1 MERKRKTQC
10 IVIFVTHKKM
20 ISKDISLAVKHL
32 NQNGIIGFPTETVYG
47 LAGNAFDTEAI
58 HKIFEVK
65 KRPTFN
71 PLIVHIKG
79 IEDLKQVA
87 SEIPPIAYEL
97 ANAFWPGPLTLILKK
112 QPYIPDLVTAN
123 QDTVAVRVP
132 NHPVALELLHQLDFP
147 LVAPS
152 ANPFT
157 SISPTS
163 AEHVE
168 NYFGNQINMVLE
180 GGECSAGIESTI
192 IGFENNRVVVYRLGA
207 LALEE
212 IEKISGSVTLLNKKD
227 KKPITPGMLLKH
239 YAPKTDFILTR
250 NIQEELDW
258 YSDKK
263 IGLLLYNSFMPD
275 FERKNQI
282 VLSEE
287 SDLKIAASKLYHA
300 MNKLD
305 KMNLDLIIA
314 ERLPEYG
321 LGISIN
327 DRLERASKK

>member
-1 MERKRKTQC
+1 
-10 IVIFVTHKKM
+10 M
-20 ISKDISLAVKHL
+20 ISKDINLAVQHL
-32 NQNGIIGFPTETVYG
+32 NDNGIIGFPTETVYG
-47 LAGNAFDTEAI
+47 LAGNAFETEAI

-79 IEDLKQVA
+79 IEDLVHVA
-87 SEIPPIAYEL
+87 QEIPPMAYEL
-97 ANAFWPGPLTLILKK
+97 ANAFWPGPLTFILKK
-112 QPYIPDLVTAN
+112 QPQIPDLVTAN

-132 NHPVALELLHQLDFP
+132 NHTVALELLKHLDFP

-168 NYFGNQINMVLE
+168 NYFGNQINMVLD

-212 IEKISGSVTLLNKKD
+212 IEKVSGSVTLLNKKD
-227 KKPITPGMLLKH
+227 KKPIAPGMLSKH

-250 NIQEELDW
+250 NIQEELEW
-258 YSDKK
+258 YSAKK
-263 IGLLLYNSFMPD
+263 IGLLLYNSYMQNFD
-275 FERKNQI
+275 KKNQI

-287 SDLKIAASKLYHA
+287 SDLKLAASKLYNA
-300 MNKLD
+300 MHQLD
-305 KMNLDLIIA
+305 KMNLDIIIA
-314 ERLPEYG
+314 ERFPEYG

-327 DRLERASKK
+327 DRLERASKKNTQLTS

>member
-1 MERKRKTQC
+1 
-10 IVIFVTHKKM
+10 M
-20 ISKDISLAVKHL
+20 ISKDINLAIQHL
-32 NQNGIIGFPTETVYG
+32 NDNGIIGFPTETVYG
-47 LAGNAFDTEAI
+47 LAGNAFETESI
-58 HKIFEVK
+58 HKIFDVK

-79 IEDLKQVA
+79 IEDLVHVA
-87 SEIPPIAYEL
+87 QEIPPIAYEL
-97 ANAFWPGPLTLILKK
+97 ANAFWPGPLTFILKK
-112 QPYIPDLVTAN
+112 QPHIPDLVTAN

-132 NHPVALELLHQLDFP
+132 NHPVALELLRHLDFP

-168 NYFGNQINMVLE
+168 NYFGNQINMVLD
-180 GGECSAGIESTI
+180 GGECTAGIESTI

-212 IEKISGSVTLLNKKD
+212 IEKVSGTLTLLNKKN
-227 KKPITPGMLLKH
+227 KKPIAPGMLLKH

-250 NIQEELDW
+250 NVQEELDW

-263 IGLLLYNSFMPD
+263 IGLLLFNSYLPKFD
-275 FERKNQI
+275 TNNQI

-287 SDLKIAASKLYHA
+287 GDLKLAASKLYNA
-300 MNKLD
+300 MHQLD

-314 ERLPEYG
+314 ERFPEYG
-321 LGISIN
+321 LGVSIN
-327 DRLERASKK
+327 DRLERASKKMNTQLTS

>member
-1 MERKRKTQC
+1 
-10 IVIFVTHKKM
+10 M
-20 ISKDISLAVKHL
+20 ISKDINLAVQYL

-47 LAGNAFDTEAI
+47 LAGNAYETEAI
-58 HKIFEVK
+58 HKIFNVK

-79 IEDLKQVA
+79 IEDLEYVGQD
-87 SEIPPIAYEL
+87 IPPMAYEL
-97 ANAFWPGPLTLILKK
+97 ANSFWPGPLTLILKK
-112 QPYIPDLVTAN
+112 QPQIPDLVTAN

-132 NHPVALELLHQLDFP
+132 NHPVALKLLKHLDFP

-163 AEHVE
+163 AQHVE
-168 NYFGNQINMVLE
+168 NYFGNQINMVLD
-180 GGECSAGIESTI
+180 GGECEAGIESTI
-192 IGFENNRVVVYRLGA
+192 IGFDNNKVIVYRLGA

-212 IEKISGSVTLLNKKD
+212 IEKVSGSVVLLNKKE
-227 KKPITPGMLLKH
+227 KQPMAPGMLLKH
-239 YAPKTDFILTR
+239 YAPKTDFILTQ
-250 NIQEELDW
+250 NLHEELVR
-258 YSDKK
+258 YSNKK
-263 IGLLLYNSFMPD
+263 IGLILFDSYLPHFDSKY
-275 FERKNQI
+275 QI

-287 SDLKIAASKLYHA
+287 SDLKVAASNLYNTMHQ
-300 MNKLD
+300 LD
-305 KMNLDLIIA
+305 NLNLDIIIA

-321 LGISIN
+321 LGVSIN

>member
-1 MERKRKTQC
+1 
-10 IVIFVTHKKM
+10 M
-20 ISKDISLAVKHL
+20 ISKDISLAVQHL

-58 HKIFEVK
+58 HKIFEIK

-87 SEIPPIAYEL
+87 TEIPPIAYEL

-207 LALEE
+207 LELEE
-212 IEKISGSVTLLNKKD
+212 IEKISGSVTLLNKKG
-227 KKPITPGMLLKH
+227 KKPIAPGMLLKH

-250 NIQEELDW
+250 NVQEELDW

-300 MNKLD
+300 MHKLD

>member
-1 MERKRKTQC
+1 
-10 IVIFVTHKKM
+10 M
-20 ISKDISLAVKHL
+20 ISKNIKLAIQHL

-47 LAGNAFDTEAI
+47 LAGNAFEIEAI
-58 HKIFEVK
+58 HKIFDVK

-79 IEDLKQVA
+79 IEDLENVA
-87 SEIPPIAYEL
+87 QKIPPMAYQL
-97 ANAFWPGPLTLILKK
+97 ANAFWPGPLTFILKK
-112 QPYIPDLVTAN
+112 QPHIPDLVTAN

-132 NHPVALELLHQLDFP
+132 NHPVALELLSHLDFP

-168 NYFGNQINMVLE
+168 NYFGNQINMVLD
-180 GGECSAGIESTI
+180 GGKCTAGIESTI
-192 IGFENNRVVVYRLGA
+192 IGFENNSVMVYRLGA

-212 IEKISGSVTLLNKKD
+212 IEKVSGSVVLLNKED
-227 KKPITPGMLLKH
+227 KKPVAPGMLLKH

-250 NIQEELDW
+250 NIQEELDL
-258 YSDKK
+258 YSDKR
-263 IGLLLYNSFMPD
+263 IGLLLFNSFITEFD
-275 FERKNQI
+275 TKNQI
-282 VLSEE
+282 VLSAE
-287 SDLKIAASKLYHA
+287 SDLKIAASNLYKA
-300 MNKLD
+300 MHQLD
-305 KMNLDLIIA
+305 KMNLDVIIA
-314 ERLPEYG
+314 ERLPANG
-321 LGISIN
+321 LGVSIN

>member
-1 MERKRKTQC
+1 
-10 IVIFVTHKKM
+10 M
-20 ISKDISLAVKHL
+20 ISKDISLAVQHL

-79 IEDLKQVA
+79 IEDLTQVA
-87 SEIPPIAYEL
+87 TEIPPIAYEL

-123 QDTVAVRVP
+123 QDRVAVRVP

-168 NYFGNQINMVLE
+168 NYFGNQINMVLD

-192 IGFENNRVVVYRLGA
+192 IGFKNNRVVVYRLGA

-212 IEKISGSVTLLNKKD
+212 IEKVSGSVTLLNKKD
-227 KKPITPGMLLKH
+227 KKPIAPGMLSKH

-250 NIQEELDW
+250 NVQEELEW

-263 IGLLLYNSFMPD
+263 IGLLLYNSYIPNFD
-275 FERKNQI
+275 KKNQI
-282 VLSEE
+282 VLSDE
-287 SDLKIAASKLYHA
+287 SDLKIAASKLYNA
-300 MNKLD
+300 MHQLD
-305 KMNLDLIIA
+305 KMNFDLIIA
-314 ERLPEYG
+314 ERFPEYG

-327 DRLERASKK
+327 DRLERASKKMNTQLTS

>member
-1 MERKRKTQC
+1 
-10 IVIFVTHKKM
+10 M
-20 ISKDISLAVKHL
+20 ISKDINLAVQHL
-32 NQNGIIGFPTETVYG
+32 NNNGIIGLPTETVYG
-47 LAGNAFDTEAI
+47 LAGNAFSTEAI
-58 HKIFEVK
+58 QKIFEIK

-79 IEDLKQVA
+79 IEDVKQVA
-87 SEIPPIAYEL
+87 TEIPPRAYEL
-97 ANAFWPGPLTLILKK
+97 ANAFWPGPITLILKK

-132 NHPVALELLHQLDFP
+132 NHPMALELLSHLDFP

-163 AEHVE
+163 AAHVQ
-168 NYFGNQINMVLE
+168 NYFGNQINMILD
-180 GGECSAGIESTI
+180 GGKCSAGIESTI

-212 IEKISGSVTLLNKKD
+212 IEKISGSVLLLNKKD

-258 YSDKK
+258 YSGKK
-263 IGLLLYNSFMPD
+263 IGLLLFNSYLPQCNI
-275 FERKNQI
+275 KNQI

-287 SDLKIAASKLYHA
+287 SDLKIATSKLYNA
-300 MNKLD
+300 MHQLD

-314 ERLPEYG
+314 ERFPEYG

-327 DRLERASKK
+327 DRLKRASKNLNTQLIS

>member
-1 MERKRKTQC
+1 
-10 IVIFVTHKKM
+10 M
-20 ISKDISLAVKHL
+20 ISIDINLAVQHL
-32 NQNGIIGFPTETVYG
+32 NDNGIIGFPTETVYG
-47 LAGNAFDTEAI
+47 LAGNAFETEAI
-58 HKIFEVK
+58 HKIFDVK

-79 IEDLKQVA
+79 IEDLEYIAQ
-87 SEIPPIAYEL
+87 EIPPMAYEL

-112 QPYIPDLVTAN
+112 QPHIPDLVTAD

-132 NHPVALELLHQLDFP
+132 NHPVALELLKHLDFP

-163 AEHVE
+163 AQHVE
-168 NYFGNQINMVLE
+168 NYFGEQINMVLD
-180 GGECSAGIESTI
+180 GGQCSAGIESTI
-192 IGFENNRVVVYRLGA
+192 IGFENNKVIMYRLGA

-212 IEKISGSVTLLNKKD
+212 IEKISGSVTVLNKKE
-227 KKPITPGMLLKH
+227 KKPIAPGMLLKH

-250 NIQEELDW
+250 NVQEELDW
-258 YSDKK
+258 YTDKK
-263 IGLLLYNSFMPD
+263 IGLLLFNSYLPD
-275 FERKNQI
+275 FNSNSQI

-287 SDLKIAASKLYHA
+287 SDLKMAASKLYNA
-300 MNKLD
+300 MHQLD

-321 LGISIN
+321 LGVSIN
-327 DRLERASKK
+327 DRLERASKKMNTQLTS

>member
-1 MERKRKTQC
+1 
-10 IVIFVTHKKM
+10 M
-20 ISKDISLAVKHL
+20 ISKNINLAVQHL
-32 NQNGIIGFPTETVYG
+32 NENGIIGFPTETVYG
-47 LAGNAFDTEAI
+47 LAGNAFETEPI

-87 SEIPPIAYEL
+87 IEIPPIAYEL
-97 ANAFWPGPLTLILKK
+97 AKIFWPGPLTLILKK

-212 IEKISGSVTLLNKKD
+212 IEKVSGSVTLLNKKD
-227 KKPITPGMLLKH
+227 KKPIAPGMLLKH

-250 NIQEELDW
+250 NVQEELDW

-300 MNKLD
+300 MHKLD

>member
-1 MERKRKTQC
+1 
-10 IVIFVTHKKM
+10 M
-20 ISKDISLAVKHL
+20 ISKDINLAVKQL

-47 LAGNAFDTEAI
+47 LAGNAYEVEAI
-58 HKIFEVK
+58 HKIFTVK

-79 IEDLKQVA
+79 IEDLELVA
-87 SEIPPIAYEL
+87 KEIPSIAYEL
-97 ANAFWPGPLTLILKK
+97 AYAFWPGPLTFILKK
-112 QPYIPDLVTAN
+112 QPHIPDVVTAN

-132 NHPVALELLHQLDFP
+132 NHPVALELLKHLDYP

-157 SISPTS
+157 SISPTR
-163 AEHVE
+163 AQHVE
-168 NYFGNQINMVLE
+168 NYFGNQINMVLD

-192 IGFENNRVVVYRLGA
+192 IGFENNKIIVYRLGA

-212 IEKISGSVTLLNKKD
+212 IEKVSRSVALLNKKD
-227 KKPITPGMLLKH
+227 KKPIAPGMLLKH

-250 NIQEELDW
+250 NVQQELDW
-258 YSDKK
+258 YSEKK
-263 IGLLLYNSFMPD
+263 IGLLLYRSYITQLD
-275 FERKNQI
+275 KKNQI

-287 SDLKIAASKLYHA
+287 GDLKLAASKLYNA
-300 MNKLD
+300 MHKLD
-305 KMNLDLIIA
+305 NMNLDIIIA

>member
-1 MERKRKTQC
+1 
-10 IVIFVTHKKM
+10 M
-20 ISKDISLAVKHL
+20 ISKDINLAVQYL

-47 LAGNAFDTEAI
+47 LAGNAYETEAI
-58 HKIFEVK
+58 HKIFNVK

-79 IEDLKQVA
+79 IEDLEHVGQ
-87 SEIPPIAYEL
+87 EIPPMAYEL
-97 ANAFWPGPLTLILKK
+97 ANSFWPGPLTLILKK
-112 QPYIPDLVTAN
+112 QPQIPDLVTAN

-132 NHPVALELLHQLDFP
+132 NHPLALKLLKHLDFP

-163 AEHVE
+163 AQHVE
-168 NYFGNQINMVLE
+168 NYFGNQINMVLD
-180 GGECSAGIESTI
+180 GGECEAGIESTI
-192 IGFENNRVVVYRLGA
+192 IGFDNNKVVVYRLGA

-212 IEKISGSVTLLNKKD
+212 IEKVSGSVVLLNKKE
-227 KKPITPGMLLKH
+227 KQPIAPGMLLKH
-239 YAPKTDFILTR
+239 YAPKTDFILTQ
-250 NIQEELDW
+250 NLHEELVR
-258 YSDKK
+258 YSNKK
-263 IGLLLYNSFMPD
+263 IGLILFDSYLPHFDSKY
-275 FERKNQI
+275 QI

-287 SDLKIAASKLYHA
+287 SDLKVAASNLYNTMHQ
-300 MNKLD
+300 LD
-305 KMNLDLIIA
+305 NLNLDIIIA

-321 LGISIN
+321 LGVSIN

>member
-1 MERKRKTQC
+1 
-10 IVIFVTHKKM
+10 M
-20 ISKDISLAVKHL
+20 ISKDISLAVQHL

-58 HKIFEVK
+58 HKIFEIK

-79 IEDLKQVA
+79 IEDLTQVA
-87 SEIPPIAYEL
+87 TEIPPIAYEL

-227 KKPITPGMLLKH
+227 KKPIALGMLLKH

-250 NIQEELDW
+250 NVQEELDW

-300 MNKLD
+300 MHKLD

>member
-1 MERKRKTQC
+1 
-10 IVIFVTHKKM
+10 M
-20 ISKDISLAVKHL
+20 ISKDINLAVQYL

-47 LAGNAFDTEAI
+47 LAGNAYETEAI
-58 HKIFEVK
+58 HKIFNVK

-79 IEDLKQVA
+79 IEDLEHVGQD
-87 SEIPPIAYEL
+87 IPPMAYEL
-97 ANAFWPGPLTLILKK
+97 ANSFWPGPLTLILKK
-112 QPYIPDLVTAN
+112 QPQIPDLVTAN

-132 NHPVALELLHQLDFP
+132 NHPVALKLLKHLDFP

-163 AEHVE
+163 AQHVE
-168 NYFGNQINMVLE
+168 NYFGNQINMVLD
-180 GGECSAGIESTI
+180 GGECEAGIESTI
-192 IGFENNRVVVYRLGA
+192 IGFDNNKVIVYRLGA

-212 IEKISGSVTLLNKKD
+212 IEKVSGSVVLLNKKE
-227 KKPITPGMLLKH
+227 KQPMAPGMLLKH
-239 YAPKTDFILTR
+239 YAPKTDFILTQ
-250 NIQEELDW
+250 NLHEELGR
-258 YSDKK
+258 YSNKK
-263 IGLLLYNSFMPD
+263 IGLILFDSYLPHFDSKY
-275 FERKNQI
+275 QI

-287 SDLKIAASKLYHA
+287 SDLKVAASNLYNTMHQ
-300 MNKLD
+300 LD
-305 KMNLDLIIA
+305 NLNLDIIIA

-321 LGISIN
+321 LGVSIN

>member
-1 MERKRKTQC
+1 
-10 IVIFVTHKKM
+10 M
-20 ISKDISLAVKHL
+20 ISTDINLAVQHL
-32 NQNGIIGFPTETVYG
+32 NENGIIGFPTETVYG
-47 LAGNAFDTEAI
+47 LAGNAFETEAI
-58 HKIFEVK
+58 HKIFDVK

-79 IEDLKQVA
+79 IEDIEQVA
-87 SEIPPIAYEL
+87 QEIPPMAYEL

-112 QPYIPDLVTAN
+112 KPHIPDLVTAN

-132 NHPVALELLHQLDFP
+132 NHAVALELLNYIDFP

-168 NYFGNQINMVLE
+168 KYFRNQINMVLD
-180 GGECSAGIESTI
+180 GGECAAGIESTI
-192 IGFENNRVVVYRLGA
+192 VGFEDNKVIVYRLGA
-207 LALEE
+207 LTLEE
-212 IEKISGSVTLLNKKD
+212 IEKTAGTVSLVNKKE
-227 KKPITPGMLLKH
+227 KKPIVPGMLLKH

-250 NIQEELDW
+250 NVQQELEW

-263 IGLLLYNSFMPD
+263 VGLLLFDSYVSHYDSNY
-275 FERKNQI
+275 QI

-287 SDLKIAASKLYHA
+287 SDLQVAASQLYNA
-300 MNKLD
+300 MHQLD
-305 KMNLDLIIA
+305 KMNLDVIIA
-314 ERLPEYG
+314 ERLPEYS
-321 LGISIN
+321 LGVSMN
-327 DRLERASKK
+327 DRLERASKNNITLKIKKWI